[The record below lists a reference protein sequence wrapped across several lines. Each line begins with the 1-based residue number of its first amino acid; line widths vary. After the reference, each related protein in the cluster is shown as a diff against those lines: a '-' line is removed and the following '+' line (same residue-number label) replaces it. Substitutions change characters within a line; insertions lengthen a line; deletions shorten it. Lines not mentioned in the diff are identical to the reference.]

1 MVTPPNQSIDYV
13 VDQIERLGG
22 RINDLV
28 LKVKER
34 VDQLTVMGDATAANL
49 TRTIEKTYNDAN
61 AILVLL

>member
-28 LKVKER
+28 LKV
-34 VDQLTVMGDATAANL
+34 
-49 TRTIEKTYNDAN
+49 
-61 AILVLL
+61 AIKNIIFIFLNYLKI